1 MRERFDGLAGSLD
14 FERRPLRW
22 SFESA
27 DAMLKFYGETA
38 GPGLAL
44 MQSLDDEGKAQI
56 REEFVELVGEFNRR
70 PAARSRSTAS
80 TCWSSRAGAARR
92 GRGRGRRRP

>member
-1 MRERFDGLAGSLD
+1 GREEVVRERFDGLAGSLD

-38 GPGLAL
+38 GPGLAH
-44 MQSLDDEGKAQI
+44 A
-56 REEFVELVGEFNRR
+56 VARR
-70 PAARSRSTAS
+70 RGQ
-80 TCWSSRAGAARR
+80 GADPRGVRRARR
-92 GRGRGRRRP
+92 GVQQATDGSVEIDGEYLLVVARRRG